1 VPPLTI
7 VLIGFMG
14 TGKSVV
20 GQRLAERLERE
31 FVDTDERIAAAAGLA
46 IPEIFAREGEPGFRE
61 RETAV
66 VRSLA
71 GRQSAVIGTG
81 GGIVGR
87 EENTRLLRELGP
99 LVCLT
104 ARPEVILE
112 RTRPWE
118 DRPLLAGS
126 KCPAEIVDRLLR
138 QRAPLYAQADLVI
151 DTSDLTVDQVVDE
164 ICRALT

>member
-1 VPPLTI
+1 
-7 VLIGFMG
+7 MG

-71 GRQSAVIGTG
+71 GRQPAVIGTG

-87 EENTRLLRELGP
+87 EENIWLLRELGP

-112 RTRPWE
+112 R
-118 DRPLLAGS
+118 
-126 KCPAEIVDRLLR
+126 
-138 QRAPLYAQADLVI
+138 
-151 DTSDLTVDQVVDE
+151 
-164 ICRALT
+164 